1 RLVGEPGSAWTQVL
15 SELGHERSGPE
26 RFLSIFPLVAQ
37 LVRLAAADR
46 DIRKTATL
54 GQLTARLW
62 TLRRM
67 SVALLTL
74 LAEGRSPEV
83 EAALVKDLGTRF
95 ERESV
100 ELIRALAPAQWS
112 TGAAD
117 EFEVLM
123 AKCLLAAPAFTLRG
137 GTNEI
142 LRNVIARSLGLR

>member
-1 RLVGEPGSAWTQVL
+1 
-15 SELGHERSGPE
+15 
-26 RFLSIFPLVAQ
+26 
-37 LVRLAAADR
+37 
-46 DIRKTATL
+46 
-54 GQLTARLW
+54 
-62 TLRRM
+62 
-67 SVALLTL
+67 
-74 LAEGRSPEV
+74 V

-100 ELIRALAPAQWS
+100 EIIRGLVPAEWSVSAP
-112 TGAAD
+112 G

>member
-1 RLVGEPGSAWTQVL
+1 
-15 SELGHERSGPE
+15 LGHERSGPE
-26 RFLSIFPLVAQ
+26 RFLSIFPLLAQ
-37 LVRLAAADR
+37 LVGLAATDR
-46 DIRKTATL
+46 DVRKITSL
-54 GQLTARLW
+54 GRLTARLW

-74 LAEGRSPEV
+74 LAQGRSPEV

-95 ERESV
+95 EQESV
-100 ELIRALAPAQWS
+100 ELIRGLVPAQRS
-112 TGAAD
+112 SGAPD
-117 EFEVLM
+117 EFDVLM